1 MQWIKQFGDYDYTVD
16 GTQPLVNNLSVADT
30 GDIFMAGDAPTGD
43 FNFGGTT
50 FTVAGSSEMILVK
63 YDSDG
68 NFKWINHAGG
78 ADYDTGAASA
88 YDVSATP
95 SGDAYVIGEF
105 AGNMSFNGYE
115 LTSSGSTSYFVCSY
129 TADGSF
135 SWAKNFSHNNEWD
148 FSEMGS
154 VPMPSINSDADGN
167 VFVFGSFSNKLSY
180 EDEEI
185 FVSDG
190 SSMNYF
196 LAKLDNAGNLDWAK
210 EIELADNTGG
220 DFYYLYDGSLPIVR
234 LASQLI
240 GDNIQISA
248 GYPDN
253 VTIDGYT
260 LTAAGS
266 CNTFIASCDTNTGD
280 LITVANVGKG
290 MTIDDWVQPIA
301 ISSGTPD
308 STYMIGNFHG
318 DVNVSNYE
326 FSSYG
331 TGSFVCR
338 LPKESTITSSCDANG
353 AIAPS
358 GSVVVIYG
366 ADQTFT
372 ITPMAEHR
380 ILDVLVDGKSV
391 GAVESYTFS
400 NVTANHTI
408 SATFALN
415 VKTNLTFTSDPVGKA
430 TVTPSNGE
438 FDSYTEIAIKVVPN
452 TGYFFVEWIITPADA
467 GTLGNP
473 YKKETTFTA
482 YKDATITAKLT
493 DTVPGK
499 TVDVV
504 MAVSPGAGGTTTPV
518 AGIPFEVQTAKAFKV
533 YASADTGYYFDGW
546 TATNGYVEFS
556 DKTARVTYATVY
568 AATATGTPVTLTA
581 NFADIPVN
589 AILTMKA
596 SPSSGGRTI
605 PGSGSI
611 PTSKATPISA
621 TATSGWYFINWEIDG
636 PGSIDDKFA
645 ASTKVMIYSNAT
657 VTAIFSQTAPVPAI
671 LTMAVSSPTLG
682 TDAGEIKPTIGV
694 HTVNV
699 GTEVGIIATAAKG
712 YAFAGWT
719 SSTGSAT
726 IKDPNLEET
735 TVTLA
740 GAATVTANF
749 TIAAELSPMQM
760 SLSSA
765 HKESLSKTKIG
776 GKTTYTKHF
785 KDTYSITVKIPL
797 LDDLDLSEIDKSTQ
811 IGFTLGAIYDIADS
825 KFLTLGDAQK
835 KSFGGEKGGSATFL
849 RLDENDKK
857 KTTEKITFKWNKKKE
872 LVVTVTGKPMIDNAY
887 NILYLSDDIKYPVG
901 PIMNKKITGMSL
913 RFGGLSWDG
922 SEFEIPYSGKKTS
935 KPVTKGN
942 EDFDLMSW
950 SVKGKYKKQ

>member
-1 MQWIKQFGDYDYTVD
+1 
-16 GTQPLVNNLSVADT
+16 
-30 GDIFMAGDAPTGD
+30 
-43 FNFGGTT
+43 
-50 FTVAGSSEMILVK
+50 
-63 YDSDG
+63 
-68 NFKWINHAGG
+68 
-78 ADYDTGAASA
+78 
-88 YDVSATP
+88 
-95 SGDAYVIGEF
+95 
-105 AGNMSFNGYE
+105 
-115 LTSSGSTSYFVCSY
+115 
-129 TADGSF
+129 
-135 SWAKNFSHNNEWD
+135 
-148 FSEMGS
+148 
-154 VPMPSINSDADGN
+154 
-167 VFVFGSFSNKLSY
+167 
-180 EDEEI
+180 
-185 FVSDG
+185 
-190 SSMNYF
+190 
-196 LAKLDNAGNLDWAK
+196 
-210 EIELADNTGG
+210 
-220 DFYYLYDGSLPIVR
+220 
-234 LASQLI
+234 
-240 GDNIQISA
+240 
-248 GYPDN
+248 
-253 VTIDGYT
+253 
-260 LTAAGS
+260 
-266 CNTFIASCDTNTGD
+266 
-280 LITVANVGKG
+280 
-290 MTIDDWVQPIA
+290 
-301 ISSGTPD
+301 
-308 STYMIGNFHG
+308 
-318 DVNVSNYE
+318 
-326 FSSYG
+326 
-331 TGSFVCR
+331 
-338 LPKESTITSSCDANG
+338 
-353 AIAPS
+353 
-358 GSVVVIYG
+358 
-366 ADQTFT
+366 
-372 ITPMAEHR
+372 
-380 ILDVLVDGKSV
+380 
-391 GAVESYTFS
+391 
-400 NVTANHTI
+400 
-408 SATFALN
+408 
-415 VKTNLTFTSDPVGKA
+415 
-430 TVTPSNGE
+430 
-438 FDSYTEIAIKVVPN
+438 
-452 TGYFFVEWIITPADA
+452 
-467 GTLGNP
+467 
-473 YKKETTFTA
+473 
-482 YKDATITAKLT
+482 
-493 DTVPGK
+493 
-499 TVDVV
+499 